1 VPGYRLFRPRSASS
15 GQALR
20 DWLGCV
26 SKALRNSLVQI
37 RFLKDEESLI
47 SPPEKPQVPPL
58 RYAPVGMTILLRV
71 DYCFV
76 ASIPVS
82 KELSSR
88 PERSAVE
95 GPAVRR
101 LILGNVFRKP
111 IPQPLQPESPLSPCH
126 RPDRKW
132 RDRSVAKWRD
142 LQCALRL
149 SQILP
154 LKRSQ
159 MNHPLGI
166 RPSPQPDFACRSGC
180 GTRLSNNIN
189 TTGSTHPLIWT
200 ALTSKRTY

>member
-1 VPGYRLFRPRSASS
+1 M
-15 GQALR
+15 
-20 DWLGCV
+20 
-26 SKALRNSLVQI
+26 KALRP
-37 RFLKDEESLI
+37 R
-47 SPPEKPQVPPL
+47 EKPQVPPL
-58 RYAPVGMTILLRV
+58 RYATVGMTILLRV
-71 DYCFV
+71 HYCSV

-82 KELSSR
+82 TELSSSR
-88 PERSAVE
+88 PEVE

-126 RPDRKW
+126 P
-132 RDRSVAKWRD
+132 DRSVAKWRD

-154 LKRSQ
+154 RKRSE

-166 RPSPQPDFACRSGC
+166 RPSPQPDFACRGC

-200 ALTSKRTY
+200 ALALSRPFGTQFVSRVLTQAL